1 MTSGPTS
8 GGSRNGLS
16 VARRGV
22 VPALVVPHGF
32 TARMFLRSTLLPE
45 LLERCEHV
53 GIFAPP
59 AAIHQLR
66 ADMPPE
72 LPADRYSFYPLNDRE
87 RRVDILAGFL
97 RLFFADWALTP
108 TRQIREREDW
118 SKNQVRRLLWPAH
131 QKLGRSARLRRG
143 WYEAE
148 NRLLP
153 DPYHAAGF
161 KRLEPDVAVAATAGV
176 VVSDIRMI
184 RRARAEGVPSAT
196 FTQGWDNLTSK
207 TIVGARPDE
216 LIVWNEQMLDEAVQL
231 HGFSPEQ
238 ITVTG
243 PPHFDPYFLRTG
255 WIDRAEHLR
264 SLGLDPNKRIVL
276 YATSPQRYFTDSIQ
290 VTDLLVQANEA
301 GRFGPDVQLA
311 IRLHPQ
317 VVLGSDA
324 DDLGAWG
331 RFRGRV
337 YLDVPR
343 GSTGLAADYTPDG
356 IRHISQLLDASAVT
370 INVASSITIDAAIF
384 DTPVVNLR
392 FDAEPGRP
400 YLKSVRRQ
408 YDTDHYK
415 QVLRTGAVRLADSP
429 EQLIDEVRRYLA
441 DPSHERAERA
451 NLVRSLCYRSDGRA
465 GARVAEAIVRIAERH
480 QFHPHPRPL
489 SRKQARGDKAPSP
502 FGRGLG

>member
-1 MTSGPTS
+1 MTSVPEI
-8 GGSRNGLS
+8 GGSRNGVS
-16 VARRGV
+16 AGWSGV

-45 LLERCEHV
+45 LLERCQHV
-53 GIFAPP
+53 GIFAPS

-66 ADMPPE
+66 ADMPPG
-72 LPADRYSFYPLNDRE
+72 LPADRFSFYPLHDRE
-87 RRVDILAGFL
+87 RNVDILAGFL

-118 SKNQVRRLLWPAH
+118 SKNRLRRLLWPVH
-131 QKLGRSARLRRG
+131 QRLGRSAWLRQG

-161 KRLEPDVAVAATAGV
+161 MRLAPDVVVAATAGV

-216 LIVWNEQMLDEAVQL
+216 LIVWNEEMLDEAVQL

-290 VTDLLVQANEA
+290 VTDMLVQANEA
-301 GRFGPDVQLA
+301 GKLGPDVQLA

-317 VVLGSDA
+317 VVLGADA
-324 DDLGAWG
+324 DDLGAWE

-415 QVLRTGAVRLADSP
+415 QVLHTGAVRLADSP

-451 NLVRSLCYRSDGRA
+451 NLVRTLCYRSDGRA
-465 GARVAEAIVRIAERH
+465 GARVAEAIVRIAERRRGR
-480 QFHPHPRPL
+480 PHPQPL
-489 SRKQARGDKAPSP
+489 PVATERGA
-502 FGRGLG
+502 G

>member
-1 MTSGPTS
+1 M
-8 GGSRNGLS
+8 NG
-16 VARRGV
+16 VR
-22 VPALVVPHGF
+22 PALVVPHGF

-45 LLERCEHV
+45 LLARSEHV

-66 ADMPPE
+66 DD
-72 LPADRYSFYPLNDRE
+72 LPGNRFSFYPLNDQE
-87 RRVDILAGFL
+87 RPVDVAAGFL

-108 TRQIREREDW
+108 TRQIREREEW
-118 SKNQVRRLLWPAH
+118 GRNAWRRLLWPAH
-131 QKLGRSARLRRG
+131 QRLGRSARLRRA

-153 DPYHAAGF
+153 DPYHAAGLQ
-161 KRLEPDVAVAATAGV
+161 RLDPDIVVTATAGV
-176 VVSDIRMI
+176 LVSDIRMI
-184 RRARAEGVPSAT
+184 RRARAAGVPSVT

-207 TIVGARPDE
+207 TIVGAKPDA
-216 LIVWNEQMLDEAVQL
+216 LIVWNESMAEEAVTL
-231 HGFSPEQ
+231 HGFSPDQ

-243 PPHFDPYFLRTG
+243 PPHFDPYFQRTG

-264 SLGLDPNKRIVL
+264 SLGLDPDKQIVL
-276 YATSPQRYFTDSIQ
+276 YATSPRRYFTDSIR
-290 VTDLLVQANEA
+290 VTELLIQANEA
-301 GRFGPDVQLA
+301 GRFGEDVQLA

-317 VVLGSDA
+317 VVEGRDA
-324 DDLGAWG
+324 DDLGAWE
-331 RFRGRV
+331 RFRSRV

-343 GSTGLAADYTPDG
+343 GATGLAADYTPDG

-441 DPSHERAERA
+441 DPSHERTQRA
-451 NLVRSLCYRSDGRA
+451 NLVRELCYRTDGRA
-465 GARVAEAIVRIAERH
+465 GARVAEAIVAIAERRRQH
-480 QFHPHPRPL
+480 L
-489 SRKQARGDKAPSP
+489 
-502 FGRGLG
+502 GRGEAALARAGR

>member
-1 MTSGPTS
+1 MID
-8 GGSRNGLS
+8 GSHNGLTAAPGD
-16 VARRGV
+16 VT
-22 VPALVVPHGF
+22 PALVVPHGF

-45 LLERCEHV
+45 LLERCARV

-66 ADMPPE
+66 GE
-72 LPADRYSFYPLNDRE
+72 LPGDRFVFLPLNGRE
-87 RRVDILAGFL
+87 RRVDTLAAFA
-97 RLFFADWALTP
+97 RIFFADWALTP
-108 TRQIREREDW
+108 TRQIREREEW
-118 SKNQVRRLLWPAH
+118 SKNTVRRLLWPAH
-131 QKLGRSARLRRG
+131 KRLGGASRLRRA
-143 WYEAE
+143 WYETE

-153 DPYHAAGF
+153 DAYHAAGF
-161 KRLEPDVAVAATAGV
+161 RRLDPDVVVTATAGV
-176 VVSDIRMI
+176 VLSDIRLI

-216 LIVWNEQMLDEAVQL
+216 LIVWNERMLEEAVEL

-255 WIDRAEHLR
+255 WIDRDQHLR
-264 SLGLDPNKRIVL
+264 SLGLDPSKRIVL

-290 VTDLLVQANEA
+290 VTEMLIQANEV

-317 VVLGSDA
+317 VIQGVDA
-324 DDLGAWG
+324 DDLGLWE

-337 YLDVPR
+337 YLDMPQ
-343 GSTGLAADYTPDG
+343 GATGLAADYTPDG
-356 IRHISQLLDASAVT
+356 TRHISQLLDASAVT
-370 INVASSITIDAAIF
+370 INVASSITIDASIF

-451 NLVRSLCYRSDGRA
+451 RLVRELCYRSDGRA
-465 GARVAEAIVRIAERH
+465 GARVAEAIVNIARRR
-480 QFHPHPRPL
+480 QFPL
-489 SRKQARGDKAPSP
+489 SRSAGEGVR
-502 FGRGLG
+502 GRGTSSVTPTG